1 MPFVS
6 RASLPQEF
14 FDITSSM
21 LLIQPEPQ
29 YFHAQLAKM
38 ALNAELNSA
47 LPGLGMPGRDAIGAN
62 GENYA
67 ALADSQ
73 LVLDDPI
80 MGEAIKVVAELGKAP
95 GHTVRINRP
104 AFANTTYTQASRE
117 VSNGSSISTTPID
130 VSSEQVSLTLRRF
143 AGPYDSANSRV
154 APFGVDRFD
163 ASMSLH
169 KLASI
174 VGLHLK
180 RDFDRW
186 LDTVMVSLFASG
198 SSTVR
203 PSGFAADNDSLVAG
217 DAPFDFDTLSRAAKA
232 LDEANVPVFAN
243 GKRVMV
249 LHPNQI
255 YQLKND
261 PQFSRYAES
270 QAPVN
275 PVLQKTYFKSVA
287 GFDIF
292 QSNTLSTASNSS
304 SVTIYRGQAF
314 GPGMVGVGAGMLP
327 EVRFSTSDNY
337 GEQAL
342 VIWLAYMG
350 FTTLDNRFGVLVST
364 S

>member
-1 MPFVS
+1 MAIIS

-21 LLIQPEPQ
+21 LLVQPEPQ
-29 YFHAQLAKM
+29 YLHAQLMKM
-38 ALNAELNSA
+38 ALNAELSES
-47 LPGLGMPGRDAIGAN
+47 LPGLGMPGRDGIGAA
-62 GENYA
+62 GEAYA
-67 ALADSQ
+67 ALGDQQ

-80 MGEAIKVVAELGKAP
+80 MGECVKVVSELDKAP

-117 VSNGSSISTTPID
+117 ISNGASISTTPID
-130 VSSEQVSLTLRRF
+130 VTSEQVSITLRRF
-143 AGPYDSANSRV
+143 AGPYDSTNSRV

-169 KLASI
+169 KLAGV
-174 VGLHLK
+174 VGLHMK
-180 RDFDRW
+180 RDFDKW
-186 LDTVMVSLFASG
+186 LDKVGVSLFDAA

-203 PSGFAADNDSLVAG
+203 PNGFTADNDSTAAG
-217 DAPFDFDTLSRAAKA
+217 DAPLDFDTISRVEKT
-232 LDEANVPVFAN
+232 LDEANVPVFGN

-249 LHPNQI
+249 LHPNQLH
-255 YQLKND
+255 QLKND
-261 PQFSRYAES
+261 PQFGRYAEH
-270 QAPVN
+270 QPPVN

-287 GFDIF
+287 GFDIYK
-292 QSNTLSTASNSS
+292 STTLSTASNSS

-314 GPGMVGVGAGMLP
+314 GPGMAGAGVGMLP
-327 EVRFSTSDNY
+327 EVRFSSSDNY

-342 VIWLAYMG
+342 VIWLTYMG
-350 FTTLDNRFGVLVST
+350 FTTLDNRFGVLIST